1 MILKERIVGAYSYAK
16 AQVVKAYAYAQEQAA
31 KAWDWITQQVKTAE
45 QSITNLVS
53 TEPGFEISK
62 RVISSMPQAAIT
74 VIAIQM
80 AMVGAGIGLV
90 GITMLVCTFFVSAIW
105 ATKARNEALIA
116 EA

>member
-1 MILKERIVGAYSYAK
+1 MSLKERIVGAW
-16 AQVVKAYAYAQEQAA
+16 AYLKDQAV
-31 KAWDWITQQVKTAE
+31 KAWDWLTQQAKTVE
-45 QSITNLVS
+45 QSISNLVS

-80 AMVGAGIGLV
+80 AMFGAGFGVV
-90 GITMLVCTFFVSAIW
+90 GITVLISMFFVSAIW

-116 EA
+116 KA

>member
-1 MILKERIVGAYSYAK
+1 MTMKERIIGVWSSAK
-16 AQVVKAYAYAQEQAA
+16 AQAVQA
-31 KAWDWITQQVKTAE
+31 WEWLSHQTKTVE
-45 QSITNLVS
+45 QSISNLVS

-80 AMVGAGIGLV
+80 AMVGAGIGVVSIAMLV
-90 GITMLVCTFFVSAIW
+90 GVFFVSAIW

-116 EA
+116 KA

>member
-1 MILKERIVGAYSYAK
+1 LVTLKERIIGVWSSAK
-16 AQVVKAYAYAQEQAA
+16 AQAVKAGSYVKGQAV
-31 KAWDWITQQVKTAE
+31 KAWEWLSQQAKTVE
-45 QSITNLVS
+45 LVS

-80 AMVGAGIGLV
+80 AMVGAGIGV
-90 GITMLVCTFFVSAIW
+90 VSITMLISVFFVSAIW

-116 EA
+116 KA